1 MSKVTVKQLAEV
13 VGTPVERLL
22 EQMKEAGIEVSGV
35 DQAISDD
42 EKMKL
47 LDFLRQ
53 SHGKSNTDAGES
65 ERKITLRRKS
75 LSELKVRGAGRS
87 KTVNVE
93 VRRKRTYVKRT
104 APKPEKIAEEPEE
117 VLEETAKAETPE
129 ALEPIETPQA
139 VESVE
144 EPEVVEPPEIEKA
157 VEQPEVAEVVEP
169 EPPKVVEA
177 PKAVEAPEEPKA
189 VETPEPIKEKPAA
202 SKAPM
207 SKSAQ
212 LAKQLEAETKALRQ
226 ANIDSEEEKR
236 KVAESIRVKVEEKAR
251 LAEEKAKLE
260 REKAEA
266 SSAADK
272 TPAAD
277 KPKTKARRK
286 KTTSSEPT
294 RYGRRELHAP
304 GGTGRRKKKPAKR
317 RPVVDAPTR
326 HGFEKPTAPVVREL
340 ELGESIS
347 VVDMAQQ
354 LAVKSSEVIK
364 TLMGMGVMATINQ
377 VLDQDTATLV
387 AEEMGHGVKLKE
399 GGGVEAELTKMVT
412 DSDDREQLARAPVVT
427 IMGHVDHGK
436 TSLLDHIRSS
446 RVAAGEAGGIT
457 QHIGAYSV
465 DTDHGK
471 IAFLDTPG
479 HAAFTSMRARGAQV
493 TDIVILVVAADDGVM
508 PQTEEAVQHAKA
520 AGVPLVVAVNKIDK
534 ENADP
539 ERVRSEL
546 SKFEVIPEDWGGEN
560 MFVNVSA
567 QTGEGIDALLDA
579 VLLQSEVL
587 ELKAPVT
594 GNASGAVI
602 ESSLDKGRG
611 PVATILV
618 QKGTLKRGD
627 IILSGQEYGRVRAM
641 FDETG
646 KQVKTAGPSSPV
658 EVLGL
663 SGAPDAG
670 DDVIVVESE
679 RKAREVAKVREDKIR
694 ENKLV
699 SQQAARMENL
709 FKQMQEG
716 EVGIVN
722 VFIKADVQG
731 SAEALRDSL
740 NKLSTDEVKVNIV
753 AANVGGISESDVNL
767 AMASQAI
774 MVGFNVRADAA
785 ARRAVEE
792 NEVDLRYYSVIY
804 ELIDDVKK
812 ALSGLLPPEL
822 REEIVGIAEVR
833 DVFKSS
839 AFGAVA
845 GCLVVDGVVK
855 RGNPIRVLRDNVV
868 IYEGELESLRRFK
881 DMVNEVQ
888 SGTECGIAVKNY
900 NDVKPGDQIENFV
913 RTEIQREL

>member
-1 MSKVTVKQLAEV
+1 
-13 VGTPVERLL
+13 
-22 EQMKEAGIEVSGV
+22 
-35 DQAISDD
+35 
-42 EKMKL
+42 
-47 LDFLRQ
+47 
-53 SHGKSNTDAGES
+53 
-65 ERKITLRRKS
+65 
-75 LSELKVRGAGRS
+75 
-87 KTVNVE
+87 
-93 VRRKRTYVKRT
+93 
-104 APKPEKIAEEPEE
+104 
-117 VLEETAKAETPE
+117 
-129 ALEPIETPQA
+129 
-139 VESVE
+139 
-144 EPEVVEPPEIEKA
+144 
-157 VEQPEVAEVVEP
+157 
-169 EPPKVVEA
+169 
-177 PKAVEAPEEPKA
+177 
-189 VETPEPIKEKPAA
+189 
-202 SKAPM
+202 
-207 SKSAQ
+207 
-212 LAKQLEAETKALRQ
+212 
-226 ANIDSEEEKR
+226 
-236 KVAESIRVKVEEKAR
+236 
-251 LAEEKAKLE
+251 
-260 REKAEA
+260 
-266 SSAADK
+266 
-272 TPAAD
+272 
-277 KPKTKARRK
+277 
-286 KTTSSEPT
+286 
-294 RYGRRELHAP
+294 
-304 GGTGRRKKKPAKR
+304 
-317 RPVVDAPTR
+317 
-326 HGFEKPTAPVVREL
+326 
-340 ELGESIS
+340 
-347 VVDMAQQ
+347 MAQQ
-354 LAVKSSEVIK
+354 LAVKSSEVIT
-364 TLMGMGVMATINQ
+364 TLMGMGVMATSNQ

-387 AEEMGHGVKLKE
+387 GEEMGHGVKLKE

-436 TSLLDHIRSS
+436 TSLLDHIRRT

-792 NEVDLRYYSVIY
+792 NEIDLRYYSVIY

-812 ALSGLLPPEL
+812 ALSGLLAPEL

-845 GCLVVDGVVK
+845 GCLVVDGIVK